1 MPRFVLLVLCM
12 VVLPSVLLVLPVV
25 ISAAEKV
32 TAKLFV
38 PDALTRPDR
47 PVKLEARLVR
57 GGLFAHAGLGGE
69 QIDFLVGGKK
79 IGTALTGG
87 DGRGFVEY
95 TPRMRG
101 NLSLIVRL
109 GDSPRVNSVEGHGT
123 LFSWERRRP
132 ILLVE
137 VPSLMEDTKIPI
149 VPLPPLSAD
158 KILALPSTP
167 APDAANELKRL
178 TDFYFNLMYVTKRS
192 GTGESEELR
201 QWLHKHGFPPGPIIA
216 IQTGEEALTTMIE
229 SLRTA
234 GWDNVKAGIG
244 RTREF
249 ADVLVAQRLDVV
261 IVPEADRAQLPKKAQ
276 VAKSWKE
283 VRKKRL

>member
-1 MPRFVLLVLCM
+1 MPRFARLAPCM
-12 VVLPSVLLVLPVV
+12 VVFLPILLGLPVV
-25 ISAAEKV
+25 SAAEKV
-32 TAKLFV
+32 TAKLLV

-47 PVKLEARLVR
+47 SVKIEARLVR
-57 GGLFAHAGLGGE
+57 AGLFAHAGLGGE
-69 QIDFLVGGKK
+69 QIDFFVGGKK
-79 IGTALTGG
+79 VGTALTGG
-87 DGRGFVEY
+87 DGRGFLEY

-101 NLSLIVRL
+101 NLSLTVRL
-109 GDSPRVNSVEGHGT
+109 VESPRVSSVEGHGT

-137 VPSLMEDTKIPI
+137 VASLMEDTKIPI

-178 TDFYFNLMYVTKRS
+178 TDFYFNLMYVTRHS

-201 QWLHKHGFPPGPIIA
+201 QWLHKHGFPPGPIVA
-216 IQTGEEALTTMIE
+216 IQTGEGALTTMIE
-229 SLRTA
+229 SLRTD

-249 ADVLVAQRLDVV
+249 ADVFVAQRLDVV
-261 IVPEADRAQLPKKAQ
+261 IVRELDRVQLPKKAQ

>member
-1 MPRFVLLVLCM
+1 MPRFARLASCM
-12 VVLPSVLLVLPVV
+12 VVFLPILLGLPVV
-25 ISAAEKV
+25 SAAEKV
-32 TAKLFV
+32 TGKLLV
-38 PDALTRPDR
+38 PDTLTRPDR
-47 PVKLEARLVR
+47 SVKIEARLVR
-57 GGLFAHAGLGGE
+57 AGLFAHAGLGGE

-79 IGTALTGG
+79 VGTALTGG
-87 DGRGFVEY
+87 DGRGFLEY

-101 NLSLIVRL
+101 NLSLTVRL
-109 GDSPRVNSVEGHGT
+109 VESPRVSSVEGHGT

-137 VPSLMEDTKIPI
+137 VASLMEDTKIPI

-167 APDAANELKRL
+167 APDAATELKRL
-178 TDFYFNLMYVTKRS
+178 TDFYFNLMYVTRHS

-201 QWLHKHGFPPGPIIA
+201 QWLRKHGFPPGPIVA
-216 IQTGEEALTTMIE
+216 IQTGEAALTTMIE
-229 SLRTA
+229 SLRTD

-249 ADVLVAQRLDVV
+249 ADVFVAQRLDVV
-261 IVPEADRAQLPKKAQ
+261 IVRELDRVQLPKKAQ

>member
-1 MPRFVLLVLCM
+1 
-12 VVLPSVLLVLPVV
+12 
-25 ISAAEKV
+25 
-32 TAKLFV
+32 
-38 PDALTRPDR
+38 
-47 PVKLEARLVR
+47 
-57 GGLFAHAGLGGE
+57 
-69 QIDFLVGGKK
+69 
-79 IGTALTGG
+79 
-87 DGRGFVEY
+87 
-95 TPRMRG
+95 
-101 NLSLIVRL
+101 
-109 GDSPRVNSVEGHGT
+109 

-178 TDFYFNLMYVTKRS
+178 TDFYFNLMYVTRHS
-192 GTGESEELR
+192 GAGELEELR
-201 QWLHKHGFPPGPIIA
+201 QWLHKHGFPPGPIVA
-216 IQTGEEALTTMIE
+216 IQTGEGALTTMIE
-229 SLRTA
+229 SLRTD

-249 ADVLVAQRLDVV
+249 ADVFVAQRLDVV
-261 IVPEADRAQLPKKAQ
+261 IVPEPDRAQLPKKAQ
-276 VAKSWKE
+276 VAKTWKE

>member
-1 MPRFVLLVLCM
+1 MPRFARLAPCM
-12 VVLPSVLLVLPVV
+12 VVFLPILLGWPVV
-25 ISAAEKV
+25 SAAEKV
-32 TAKLFV
+32 TAKLLV
-38 PDALTRPDR
+38 PDVLTRPDR
-47 PVKLEARLVR
+47 SVQLEARLVR
-57 GGLFAHAGLGGE
+57 AGLFAHAGLGGE

-79 IGTALTGG
+79 VGTALTGG
-87 DGRGFVEY
+87 DGRGFLEY

-101 NLSLIVRL
+101 NLSLTVRL
-109 GDSPRVNSVEGHGT
+109 VESPRVSSAEGHGT

-137 VPSLMEDTKIPI
+137 VASLMEDTKIPI

-178 TDFYFNLMYVTKRS
+178 TDFYFNLMYVTRHS
-192 GTGESEELR
+192 GAGELEELR
-201 QWLHKHGFPPGPIIA
+201 QWLHKHGFPPGPIVA
-216 IQTGEEALTTMIE
+216 IQTGEGALTTMIE
-229 SLRTA
+229 SLRTD

-249 ADVLVAQRLDVV
+249 ADVFVAQRLDVV
-261 IVPEADRAQLPKKAQ
+261 IVPEPDRAQLPKKAQ
-276 VAKSWKE
+276 VAKTWKE

>member
-1 MPRFVLLVLCM
+1 MPRFARLAPCM
-12 VVLPSVLLVLPVV
+12 VVFLPILLGLPVV
-25 ISAAEKV
+25 SAAEKV
-32 TAKLFV
+32 TAKLLV

-47 PVKLEARLVR
+47 SVKIEARLVR
-57 GGLFAHAGLGGE
+57 AGLFAHAGLGGE

-79 IGTALTGG
+79 VGTALTGG
-87 DGRGFVEY
+87 DGRGFLEY

-101 NLSLIVRL
+101 NLSLTVRL
-109 GDSPRVNSVEGHGT
+109 VESPRVSSVEGHGT

-137 VPSLMEDTKIPI
+137 VASLMEDTKIPI

-178 TDFYFNLMYVTKRS
+178 TDFYFNLMYVTRHL

-201 QWLHKHGFPPGPIIA
+201 QWLHKHGFPPGPIVA
-216 IQTGEEALTTMIE
+216 IQTGEGALTTMIE
-229 SLRTA
+229 SLRTD

-261 IVPEADRAQLPKKAQ
+261 IVPEPDRAQLPKKAQ
-276 VAKSWKE
+276 VAKTWKE

>member
-1 MPRFVLLVLCM
+1 MPRFARLAPCM
-12 VVLPSVLLVLPVV
+12 VVFLPILLGLPVV
-25 ISAAEKV
+25 SAAEKV

-47 PVKLEARLVR
+47 SVKIEARLVR
-57 GGLFAHAGLGGE
+57 AGLFAHAGLGGE

-79 IGTALTGG
+79 VGTALTGG
-87 DGRGFVEY
+87 DGRGFLEY

-101 NLSLIVRL
+101 NLSLTVRL
-109 GDSPRVNSVEGHGT
+109 VESPRVSSVEGHGT

-137 VPSLMEDTKIPI
+137 VASLMEDTKIPI

-178 TDFYFNLMYVTKRS
+178 TDFYFNLMYVTRHS

-201 QWLHKHGFPPGPIIA
+201 QWLHKHGFPPGPIVA
-216 IQTGEEALTTMIE
+216 IQTGEGALTTMIE
-229 SLRTA
+229 SLRTD

-249 ADVLVAQRLDVV
+249 ADVFVAQRLDVV
-261 IVPEADRAQLPKKAQ
+261 IVRELDRVQLPKKAQ